1 MTTPGSGL
9 DGHPA
14 QDVDAEQTVLGCML
28 RWQHV
33 VADIL
38 DIIAAADFY
47 RPAHQIIFEAI
58 RDLFARGDP
67 CDVIAVNKRLA
78 ETGQSAK
85 TGGGAYLHT
94 LVTMAPAVPA
104 QATYYA
110 EIVAE
115 HAIHRRVTEAGYRI
129 ARLGETPGIPAGGA
143 RHPGARRR
151 VEPHRRSRPRHRHA
165 ARRASPPP
173 PWTSLRLSPG
183 AAPGRGQSSPGSP
196 TWMSCS
202 TA

>member
-129 ARLGETPGIPAGGA
+129 ARLGETPGIPAGELVTQALAAVWNLTEGRGHDTA
-143 RHPGARRR
+143 MPLA
-151 VEPHRRSRPRHRHA
+151 ELRPRR
-165 ARRASPPP
+165 
-173 PWTSLRLSPG
+173 
-183 AAPGRGQSSPGSP
+183 PGR
-196 TWMSCS
+196 
-202 TA
+202 A